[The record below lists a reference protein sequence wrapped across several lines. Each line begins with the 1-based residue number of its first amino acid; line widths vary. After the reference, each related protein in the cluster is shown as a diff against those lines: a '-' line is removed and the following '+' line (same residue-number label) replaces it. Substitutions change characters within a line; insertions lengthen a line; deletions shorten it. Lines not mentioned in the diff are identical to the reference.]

1 MSRTTKKTEKA
12 NPNRAKYRIIFG
24 AFLFFAGLASALACL
39 SFLMHWK
46 SDLSAVNALGESAI
60 AVENIFKSLGLF
72 IGYLIVYKGFG
83 ISGTLIP
90 VLFSITGFI
99 LFFNLSKRPLLSL
112 WSTGL
117 FWMLWITFLLYL
129 VLDKGSVYAGIVGY
143 EIGEFIELYIG
154 RIGLLFSLLFT
165 GFVYAVIA
173 LKWTPSLRVSPL
185 RFPSI
190 RLNKFSFKRFKSTP
204 SKPLIVDE
212 SDEVEAI
219 QSREDASLTDESIEI
234 DLSDEPSL
242 SSVQEIEQPETTLS
256 ESEPQVAFEI
266 ASTDVDELD
275 KKSTKLVED
284 FGEFD
289 PTLELSNYKAPHIDL
304 LDSHGIEQSQ
314 IEIDK
319 EELGAKRTELSTP

>member
-60 AVENIFKSLGLF
+60 AVENVFKSLGLF
-72 IGYLIVYKGFG
+72 IGYFLVYKGFG
-83 ISGTLIP
+83 ISGTLVP

-99 LFFNLSKRPLLSL
+99 LFFNLSKRPLISL

-165 GFVYAVIA
+165 GLVYAVIA
-173 LKWTPSLRVSPL
+173 LKWTPSLSVSPI

-190 RLNKFSFKRFKSTP
+190 SLNKFSFKRFKHSP
-204 SKPLIVDE
+204 SKPIIVDE
-212 SDEVEAI
+212 SDEAEAI
-219 QSREDASLTDESIEI
+219 QSHEKPSYTDESIKI
-234 DLSDEPSL
+234 DL
-242 SSVQEIEQPETTLS
+242 
-256 ESEPQVAFEI
+256 
-266 ASTDVDELD
+266 
-275 KKSTKLVED
+275 
-284 FGEFD
+284 
-289 PTLELSNYKAPHIDL
+289 
-304 LDSHGIEQSQ
+304 
-314 IEIDK
+314 
-319 EELGAKRTELSTP
+319 